1 MDTLV
6 HGELL
11 AHYLLCFVG

>member
-1 MDTLV
+1 MDSLV

>member
-1 MDTLV
+1 MDSLV

-11 AHYLLCFVG
+11 AHYLLYFVG